1 MTLTLRLQKRLL
13 QFEDENEQTFELFPH
28 EELDALIYQAKAEA
42 VGQACMCGIMLSS
55 YTDKDIFG
63 DIVHVIE
70 SAVANDGEYEEY
82 AEVVE
87 QDDKLN
93 TRKYYRCSRKPCKHQ
108 IKQGAEWSITSLP
121 NITRKRNNKIQ
132 NVVTAEK

>member
-70 SAVANDGEYEEY
+70 SAVAYAGKYEEY
-82 AEVVE
+82 AELVK
-87 QDDKLN
+87 QDMK
-93 TRKYYRCSRKPCKHQ
+93 TKHKKTLSLFKKTLQ
-108 IKQGAEWSITSLP
+108 TSD
-121 NITRKRNNKIQ
+121 
-132 NVVTAEK
+132 